1 MILIGSY
8 EDNEKTLGV
17 SISVISINEP
27 KSMSNI
33 SKNKKWRKHTFR
45 LLSIIANSFRIIWIF
60 IGNFKLKKPKAIVN
74 IKLIYKNKL
83 K

>member
-1 MILIGSY
+1 MFKNFSEMILIGSY

-33 SKNKKWRKHTFR
+33 SK
-45 LLSIIANSFRIIWIF
+45 I
-60 IGNFKLKKPKAIVN
+60 
-74 IKLIYKNKL
+74 
-83 K
+83 